1 MLKDIRQIKIIV
13 MLLWLYNVKK
23 IRLSMK
29 NPQYH
34 FADWDDNFGGPL
46 SCSLLSHLWEMI
58 ETGTDYKQD
67 WVSYNKKIMML
78 ISACW
83 GSVKD
88 IEKAIM
94 ASDIGITPSND
105 GNMIRLVFPE
115 LTGERRQELVKDIKK
130 KAEASKV
137 AIRNIRRDAMDQLKK
152 MNKASEITED
162 DLKDGEE
169 RTQKLTD
176 TYIKNIDQTTEKK
189 AKEITTV

>member
-1 MLKDIRQIKIIV
+1 METVLAVTEEKMQKTIQALENDFMMIRAGRANPNLLNKI
-13 MLLWLYNVKK
+13 
-23 IRLSMK
+23 S
-29 NPQYH
+29 
-34 FADWDDNFGGPL
+34 
-46 SCSLLSHLWEMI
+46 
-58 ETGTDYKQD
+58 
-67 WVSYNKKIMML
+67 VSYYGTMTPLQQVANISVPEARVILIQPWDKKL
-78 ISACW
+78 I
-83 GSVKD
+83 KD

-105 GNMIRLVFPE
+105 GNMIRLIFPE